1 MRTLFRAS
9 VAALAVV
16 ALAGCNDDN
25 GVIIGGDG
33 SRPDAP
39 RDLLARYEWTLE
51 GFTQNRA
58 VGHPA
63 VRLSWL
69 PPARW
74 NEEVFR
80 VYGKRSGSSSFA
92 LVATVTSCTVDGCVY
107 VDRNV
112 RADERYEYFVS
123 TYDETRGT
131 ERDSEFREE
140 VVVPSATRPAAP
152 RADSVTALDDALFPR
167 WTAQGSTA
175 SLWKYQVYLT
185 RVDEDPAFYQVGETD
200 GTGFLDLRAVNGA
213 AYTYRVA
220 AVDTL
225 GHVSDLSGEM
235 TGIPRPDAVAELVY
249 SLSSAPAQSGFR
261 FVDSEATD
269 PVVDGTSAQAHWR
282 LEADASGWR
291 IVPLNGTGVLEH
303 DGRTTALSC
312 GPGADAGCRA
322 VTRAPTAGYGTTP
335 ITVTPEFSYVF
346 SVRGSDGQPRFG
358 VVRAE
363 ILGKDASG
371 RDLMIFSWAYQTR
384 ANEPRLT
391 RSGG

>member
-16 ALAGCNDDN
+16 ALAACNDD
-25 GVIIGGDG
+25 GVIIGGG
-33 SRPDAP
+33 SRPDSP
-39 RDLLARYEWTLE
+39 RDLAARYEWTLE
-51 GFTQNRA
+51 GFAQNRA

-63 VRLSWL
+63 VRLTWL

-74 NEEVFR
+74 DNEVFR
-80 VYGKRSGSSSFA
+80 VYGKRSSSSSFA

-112 RADERYEYFVS
+112 RPGEEYEYFVS

-140 VVVPSATRPAAP
+140 VFVPPATRPQAP
-152 RADSVTALDDALFPR
+152 RADSVTALDNALFPR
-167 WTAQGSTA
+167 WSAQGSSA

-185 RVDEDPAFYQVGETD
+185 RLDEQATFYQAGETD
-200 GTGFLDLRAVNGA
+200 GTGFLDLRARNGS

-235 TGIPRPDAVAELVY
+235 TGVPRPDAAAELIY

-261 FVDSEATD
+261 FMDAETAD
-269 PVVDGTSAQAHWR
+269 PIVDGTSAQAHWR
-282 LEADASGWR
+282 LEADANGWR
-291 IVPLNGTGVLEH
+291 IVPLNGTGVLEA
-303 DGRTTALSC
+303 GRTTALAC
-312 GPGADAGCRA
+312 GPGADASCRA
-322 VTRAPTAGYGTTP
+322 VTQAPAAGYQTTP

-363 ILGKDASG
+363 ILGKDSSG

-384 ANEPRLT
+384 ANDLRLT